1 MWNQLLDS
9 ENKMQMT
16 ANTSSWDVTAWTL
29 LKTNQWTSV
38 CSHSLKYTNELKY
51 KNVKWPSIKFKW
63 WRRTMCPRHLPRVRE
78 RRLSQAIE
86 PEEKCGGYQGK
97 WKTLRTKKSQWPERW
112 LIVSNCKTLT
122 CCDYFKYHWCVLAM
136 TVKTESCTFGFTP
149 SFEN

>member
-9 ENKMQMT
+9 GNKMPMT
-16 ANTSSWDVTAWTL
+16 ANTGSWDVTSRTL
-29 LKTNQWTSV
+29 LKTNQRTGV

-51 KNVKWPSIKFKW
+51 KNVKWASITFKW
-63 WRRTMCPRHLPRVRE
+63 WRRKMCPRHLPRVRE

-97 WKTLRTKKSQWPERW
+97 GKTLRKKKSQWPERS
-112 LIVSNCKTLT
+112 LIVSHCEMLT
-122 CCDYFKYHWCVLAM
+122 CCDYFKHHRCVLGM
-136 TVKTESCTFGFTP
+136 TGKTGSCTFGFAP